1 MDPIS
6 IEDQDEVDLLLM
18 EIEISQGRGNLVIC
32 TVKSPSYRE
41 RIVQLL
47 GERFALKLLSVEEG
61 DLLIAA
67 LRWTDIEGVDVL
79 IWELPERLDTSLI
92 DALNNFRELFYDRG
106 IPSLVFLTP
115 SALDVVIREAPDF
128 WRYRGGFH
136 ELQGDEGD
144 WAIQPVDTIATPF
157 SFKDKDDLLRRKR
170 INSYLLEASKDRK
183 NDLMALIDLGSIHY
197 LLSDYAR
204 SISLFEQA
212 LSISREIKDRR
223 AEGAAL
229 GNLGADCTALGEMQ
243 KAIEYHEQA
252 LAIAREI
259 EDRRAEGAT
268 LGNLGTARAALGDIR
283 GAVEL
288 YEEALAIAREIKDRR
303 GEGAALGNL
312 GTTRVAL
319 GDPRRALEIFEQAL
333 AIAREIKDR
342 RSIGAMLANTGA
354 AYAAL
359 GEHRRAVAL
368 FEQAQ
373 AIAREIGDRRGEA
386 NALWNMSQSF
396 DALGDRPKAIDSA
409 EAALAIFEAIE
420 SPRAETVRRALAKWQ
435 DNEGRTHQ

>member
-1 MDPIS
+1 MDPLS

-47 GERFALKLLSVEEG
+47 GDRFTTKLLSVKEG

-67 LRWTDIEGVDVL
+67 LRWTDIEGVEVL
-79 IWELPERLDTSLI
+79 IWELPERLYTSLI

-136 ELQGDEGD
+136 ELQGGEGD
-144 WAIQPVDTIATPF
+144 WAIQAVDTLATPF
-157 SFKDKDDLLRRKR
+157 SFKDKEDLLRRKR
-170 INSYLLEASKDRK
+170 INSYLLEASRDRK
-183 NDLMALIDLGSIHY
+183 NALMALMDLGSIHY
-197 LLSDYAR
+197 LLSEYAR
-204 SISLFEQA
+204 SIGLFEQA
-212 LSISREIKDRR
+212 LSIAREIKDRR

-229 GNLGADCTALGEMQ
+229 GNLGADYVALGDPQRAVEF
-243 KAIEYHEQA
+243 YEQA
-252 LAIAREI
+252 LLISREI
-259 EDRRAEGAT
+259 MDRRAEGAA

-283 GAVEL
+283 QAVEL
-288 YEEALAIAREIKDRR
+288 YEQALSIAREIKDRR
-303 GEGAALGNL
+303 SEGAALGNL
-312 GTTRVAL
+312 GTTRAAL
-319 GDPRRALEIFEQAL
+319 GEPRRALEIFEQAL
-333 AIAREIKDR
+333 AIARDIGDR
-342 RSIGAMLANTGA
+342 RSVGAMLANTGA

-368 FEQAQ
+368 FERAL
-373 AIAREIGDRRGEA
+373 AISREIGDRRGEA
-386 NALWNMSQSF
+386 NALWNMSQSL
-396 DALGDRPKAIDSA
+396 DALGDRTRAIDCA
-409 EAALAIFEAIE
+409 RAALSIYEAIE
-420 SPRAETVRRALAKWQ
+420 SPNAEAVRKKLAKWR
-435 DNEGRTHQ
+435 E